1 MDNIAQQEKIAI
13 TSHNKKSLQKSLYTQ
28 HKKIIITDEELQ
40 LTYTAN
46 KIITNLTQYDVSQE
60 KTDLLKA
67 GFYFSIQPDKI
78 QKSKIFTNF
87 EKIYQSFINN
97 LKFKKPDED
106 PTLKCEAS
114 LQCFLNKLKQEDFF
128 N

>member
-1 MDNIAQQEKIAI
+1 M
-13 TSHNKKSLQKSLYTQ
+13 
-28 HKKIIITDEELQ
+28 Q
-40 LTYTAN
+40 LIYTAY
-46 KIITNLTQYDVSQE
+46 KIITNLTQYHVSQD

-114 LQCFLNKLKQEDFF
+114 LQRFLNKLKQEDFF